1 MGAAASIVGR
11 FQELSDLQR
20 TGLPLDQAL
29 LRIAERTVG
38 SAILGYAVALLFAAF
53 GAPGILVGV
62 VAAVGVWLVSRLTDA
77 DATNEYNWDELAD
90 RIADGGAT
98 VADLTAAG
106 YVVAVSTSDDPGELY
121 AALGLEPVEGQVAY
135 WVLRYANASGP
146 SDTLDLDADVAAL
159 PVAIQRRIWAERSPG
174 YPFPGDPIPIPES
187 GSPEEPRPG
196 PEPGPTTP
204 PAPPGPAPPSPEPV
218 PGPVG

>member
-1 MGAAASIVGR
+1 
-11 FQELSDLQR
+11 
-20 TGLPLDQAL
+20 
-29 LRIAERTVG
+29 
-38 SAILGYAVALLFAAF
+38 
-53 GAPGILVGV
+53 
-62 VAAVGVWLVSRLTDA
+62 TDA

-174 YPFPGDPIPIPES
+174 YRFPGDPIPIPIPES